1 MVKVKAEKNKF
12 DAILNVFAWVSF
24 FIALI
29 VAVTVLLSTFSG
41 SKNGKPVF
49 GYKMLIV
56 ESDSMSKSE
65 ISQDEKIYFNAN
77 DLIFIKQ
84 VKDVSKI
91 KVGDVI
97 TFISYNPESKGKTVS
112 HKVRSIKTSSSG
124 EILGFETYGIN
135 TGASDQVIVDPST
148 IIGKYAGKS
157 ASLGRLFKYFK
168 TPAGY
173 FTSILIPCVLLIIF
187 FSIKVGKMIAKKEV
201 LDKYDLEFATLKI
214 KLTELEKLK
223 EEGYMQQ
230 DLQTMESVSAQ
241 IEEGVQN
248 NQDQVQTANQAVQG
262 VEQQAISMTQPV
274 IQVPNINAI
283 DLMAKTLS
291 STIELLTKTIDSMA
305 VAVGKPVDTLARS
318 VETLAT
324 ASAKPTVI
332 EKVVEKPVV
341 QTIIKEVPVEPFKS
355 QSDMEMVTTEVP
367 QEQEEKEEPTEVVT
381 TLEGQAENSTMGGTF
396 HNLKQN
402 DKVAFKKK
410 LLTLTSDIKEYFTEV
425 HNELIS
431 YKKVNYRIS
440 FKGITYRVGR
450 NTIAKMVVRGKTLKL
465 HLALNVEEFS
475 KTIFFQEDS
484 SSVKAYEEVPF
495 TVKIKSERAKNNAL
509 KLVSS
514 LAEKNSFKKDDKFQK
529 ENILKVLRQYK

>member
-1 MVKVKAEKNKF
+1 MVKVKAVKNKF

-65 ISQDEKIYFNAN
+65 ISQDEKIYFNVD

-135 TGASDQVIVDPST
+135 TGVSDQVIVDPST

-201 LDKYDLEFATLKI
+201 LDKYDLEFVTLKS
-214 KLTELEKLK
+214 KLVELEKLK
-223 EEGYMQQ
+223 EG
-230 DLQTMESVSAQ
+230 
-241 IEEGVQN
+241 
-248 NQDQVQTANQAVQG
+248 
-262 VEQQAISMTQPV
+262 
-274 IQVPNINAI
+274 
-283 DLMAKTLS
+283 
-291 STIELLTKTIDSMA
+291 
-305 VAVGKPVDTLARS
+305 
-318 VETLAT
+318 
-324 ASAKPTVI
+324 
-332 EKVVEKPVV
+332 
-341 QTIIKEVPVEPFKS
+341 F
-355 QSDMEMVTTEVP
+355 
-367 QEQEEKEEPTEVVT
+367 
-381 TLEGQAENSTMGGTF
+381 
-396 HNLKQN
+396 
-402 DKVAFKKK
+402 
-410 LLTLTSDIKEYFTEV
+410 
-425 HNELIS
+425 
-431 YKKVNYRIS
+431 
-440 FKGITYRVGR
+440 
-450 NTIAKMVVRGKTLKL
+450 
-465 HLALNVEEFS
+465 
-475 KTIFFQEDS
+475 
-484 SSVKAYEEVPF
+484 
-495 TVKIKSERAKNNAL
+495 
-509 KLVSS
+509 
-514 LAEKNSFKKDDKFQK
+514 
-529 ENILKVLRQYK
+529 

>member
-410 LLTLTSDIKEYFTEV
+410 LLTLTTDIKEYFTEV